1 VHLAYKNG
9 LDEFAAEEQVS
20 SPSMTA
26 TRASMTPI
34 SAFSSDV
41 RVSVAL
47 GVVVGLVVVGL
58 GLISPGAVAG

>member
-1 VHLAYKNG
+1 
-9 LDEFAAEEQVS
+9 
-20 SPSMTA
+20 MTA

>member
-1 VHLAYKNG
+1 VHPAHKNA

-26 TRASMTPI
+26 TRASMTPVP
-34 SAFSSDV
+34 ALGSDV
-41 RVSVAL
+41 RVS